1 MDKDKKSNRKL
12 MKKIEKEIKTK
23 NKIKNKKEVVEESII
38 LTKPYLIDKEELK
51 ESRKLKLLTF
61 IELVVV
67 CIFSIIMLILLCN
80 RTFFTTKYKTSK
92 LHIDIPLMMFYKS
105 DDGNTLTLK
114 TLRKS
119 KYVEDFFNE
128 KLSKL
133 TKYNCGSY
141 SFYYDDIYKTAFY
154 SIDIDK
160 DFAIKK
166 VTINYANGNANCL
179 CSAGVI
185 GSEAEKICSK

>member
-12 MKKIEKEIKTK
+12 MKKIEKEVKTK
-23 NKIKNKKEVVEESII
+23 NKIKNKKEVLEESII
-38 LTKPYLIDKEELK
+38 LTKPYLVDKEELK

-105 DDGNTLTLK
+105 DDGNILTLK

-128 KLSKL
+128 K
-133 TKYNCGSY
+133 
-141 SFYYDDIYKTAFY
+141 
-154 SIDIDK
+154 
-160 DFAIKK
+160 
-166 VTINYANGNANCL
+166 
-179 CSAGVI
+179 
-185 GSEAEKICSK
+185 